1 MELIN
6 EFSKIA
12 GYKVNIQKSI
22 LYLCMAINNHK
33 IKFKNMYSST
43 KYIRYSEIY
52 LAKDMQISYK
62 IQLWE
67 IKSDPNNMFTMS
79 L

>member
-1 MELIN
+1 
-6 EFSKIA
+6 
-12 GYKVNIQKSI
+12 
-22 LYLCMAINNHK
+22 MAINNHK

-62 IQLWE
+62 IQL
-67 IKSDPNNMFTMS
+67 
-79 L
+79 